1 MALNGSSYL
10 DEAAEILDSVRG
22 KPQTVTERK
31 RLSIELAA
39 LLLKEASKTMT
50 SDEKAIQEQLTR
62 LMRDPVGKAFTTAM
76 TDQCFRSHSNLR
88 IADQIIYLL
97 SQMGIP
103 QYLDTL
109 RRLELAS
116 FKSIGPKI
124 AQFLVTM
131 ASPSLRTGFSTGRPT
146 CSRTSARPS
155 RARAR

>member
-103 QYLDTL
+103 QYLDAL

-124 AQFLVTM
+124 A
-131 ASPSLRTGFSTGRPT
+131 
-146 CSRTSARPS
+146 
-155 RARAR
+155 